1 MLRRG
6 QRFLMHAENNIL
18 IQRNVIK
25 DKNCVSMA
33 ILSPDHH
40 ERILYSGLML
50 KRNLLRSSSDPVPPY
65 RTRSLWGHKRG
76 AHPEPGSSRNSLSE
90 QPGPPFG
97 HVQAFTLGSFSQ
109 GRWILL
115 LLGPQDSQAT
125 VWGGGG
131 QSLDLLVGVNN
142 VCVRPVWLWEGQK
155 WKGKRVGCDGRLAL
169 FSIPYSGAELWGAWA
184 F

>member
-1 MLRRG
+1 MSSKIRTVYLWQYYPQTIMRG
-6 QRFLMHAENNIL
+6 F
-18 IQRNVIK
+18 
-25 DKNCVSMA
+25 S
-33 ILSPDHH
+33 
-40 ERILYSGLML
+40 
-50 KRNLLRSSSDPVPPY
+50 
-65 RTRSLWGHKRG
+65 
-76 AHPEPGSSRNSLSE
+76 
-90 QPGPPFG
+90 
-97 HVQAFTLGSFSQ
+97 TLGSCLRETCSGPPQTQSLPTEQEVFEGVREVPIQSLVLPGIPCLNSLVLLLGMCRPSLWVHFPK

>member
-6 QRFLMHAENNIL
+6 QRSLMHAENNIL

-25 DKNCVSMA
+25 GKNCVSMA

-50 KRNLLRSSSDPVPPY
+50 KRNLLWFSSDPVPPY
-65 RTRSLWGHKRG
+65 GTRSLRGPRRG

-90 QPGPPFG
+90 QPGPSFG

-109 GRWILL
+109 GQMDPAVTWPTGQPGYC
-115 LLGPQDSQAT
+115 LG
-125 VWGGGG
+125 WW
-131 QSLDLLVGVNN
+131 
-142 VCVRPVWLWEGQK
+142 R
-155 WKGKRVGCDGRLAL
+155 
-169 FSIPYSGAELWGAWA
+169 AEPGFAGWS
-184 F
+184 